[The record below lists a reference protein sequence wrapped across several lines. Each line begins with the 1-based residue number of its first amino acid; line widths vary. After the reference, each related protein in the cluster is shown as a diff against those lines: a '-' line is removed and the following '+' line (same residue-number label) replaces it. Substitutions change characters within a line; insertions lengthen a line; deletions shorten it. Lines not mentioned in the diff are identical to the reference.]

1 MNPTSLIFIKINDRN
16 NMVNINDYF
25 ITFYYSLKAIL

>member
-16 NMVNINDYF
+16 NMVNINEYF
-25 ITFYYSLKAIL
+25 ITFYDSLQAIL